1 MTSHYEG
8 LSMVLLEAQSFGL
21 PIISFTC
28 KCGPRD
34 IITDGV
40 DGYLIPENDN
50 ELFIQRLLDLMNDE
64 TQRKTMGKQAIASSM
79 HFSKEKIMKRWTEL
93 FDSLS
98 AK

>member
-1 MTSHYEG
+1 MA
-8 LSMVLLEAQSFGL
+8 L
-21 PIISFTC
+21 
-28 KCGPRD
+28 
-34 IITDGV
+34 

-64 TQRKTMGKQAIASSM
+64 TQRKTMGEQAIASSM